1 MPEIKYSSPDESNK
15 QQQMKIISGS
25 DFKLKEPA
33 CAMWN
38 LIRLLP
44 LMLGELIEKNDCTW
58 ICLITFSIERLC
70 ASSFSN
76 SHLIKLDLV
85 IDSF

>member
-1 MPEIKYSSPDESNK
+1 
-15 QQQMKIISGS
+15 
-25 DFKLKEPA
+25 
-33 CAMWN
+33 MWN

-44 LMLGELIEKNDCTW
+44 LMLGELIEKNDCAW